1 MSKSLGVTRP
11 LGERLRSL
19 LGDSYPRGNK
29 YALEPT
35 ASLTGMTL
43 GEARDLGDYI
53 RQIRAGR
60 YHRPPPERAWSLGA
74 AVGMLARKRWINPV
88 TGLYAC
94 GHYGVVAGLFVDLA
108 VRTESR
114 SILGELARTLSTVM
128 SETVKPRYAGVSD
141 ELAIQEAKNWDSSFQ
156 EAERYDRRVWSLDDS
171 QYALFAQSWRRL
183 AQIQCHRREPSSS
196 NAAVAGCQLIAD
208 AAEYPV
214 ADRDRF
220 ASLIITDAVSA

>member
-19 LGDSYPRGNK
+19 LRNSYPRGNR
-29 YALEPT
+29 YALEPG

-43 GEARDLGDYI
+43 DEARDFSDYI
-53 RQIRAGR
+53 RQVRAGR
-60 YHRPPPERAWSLGA
+60 YQRPPPERAWTLGA
-74 AVGMLARKRWINPV
+74 AVGVLAGKRWINPV
-88 TGLYAC
+88 TGLFAC
-94 GHYGVVAGLFVDLA
+94 GHYGLVAGLFVDLGA
-108 VRTESR
+108 RIESR
-114 SILGELARTLSTVM
+114 SFLGELARALRTVV
-128 SETVKPRYAGVSD
+128 SETIGPRYAGVSD
-141 ELAIQEAKNWDSSFQ
+141 ELAVQEAKNWDSSFQ
-156 EAERYDRRVWSLDDS
+156 EAERYDRRVWSLDGP

-183 AQIQCHRREPSSS
+183 TQLRCHHPELTSS

-220 ASLIITDAVSA
+220 ASLIITDAISA